1 VTFLAELLSS
11 GIVRTV
17 LAGAAALGLL
27 CGLLGT
33 FAVLRRQSLLGDALA
48 HATLPGVCLGFLVTG
63 GRDLPVILGGALL
76 TGGLAALALHVITTR
91 TRLKTDAALG
101 VVLSSFFAL
110 GIVLI
115 TVLQGR
121 GGAGSLGLMSFL
133 FGQAA
138 AIQPGDLWL
147 IAAVTALAL
156 LAVLALW
163 KEFKIVTFDP
173 AQARVQGLPV
183 GLLQGALTLLFAMAI
198 VVGLQLVGVVLM
210 VALLVAPAV
219 AARQWTRSLGGM
231 VTLAAL
237 VGAFSGAAGALV
249 SATGRGLATGPVV
262 VLVASGVVAFSL
274 VLAPGRGLAW
284 RALAARRARARITDA
299 RVLATLRHLAEEHAD
314 ARYPSEAGML
324 NVALG
329 AAPTAERLEA
339 MRARGLIR
347 SVTHPPE
354 TTPHWELTAAGHSE
368 AATLARREA
377 RK

>member
-1 VTFLAELLSS
+1 MLLADLMSS

-17 LAGAAALGLL
+17 LAGAALLGMV
-27 CGLLGT
+27 CGLLGA

-63 GRDLPVILGGALL
+63 GRELPVILAGALL
-76 TGGLAALALHVITTR
+76 TGGLAALALHIITTR

-115 TVLQGR
+115 TVIQAR

-138 AIQPGDLWL
+138 AIQPGDLGL
-147 IAAVTALAL
+147 IAGVAALSVV
-156 LAVLALW
+156 AVLAFW
-163 KEFKIVTFDP
+163 KEFKLITFDP

-183 GLLQGALTLLFAMAI
+183 GVLQGALTLLFAMAI

-219 AARQWTRSLGGM
+219 AARQWTGSLGAM
-231 VTLAAL
+231 VAVAAA

-262 VLVASGVVAFSL
+262 VLVATAVVAASL
-274 VLAPGRGLAW
+274 VMAPGRGLAW
-284 RALAARRARARITDA
+284 QALAARRARARITDA
-299 RVLATLRHLAEEHAD
+299 RVLATLRHLAEDHSD
-314 ARYPSEAGML
+314 ARYPSEVGML

-354 TTPHWELTAAGHSE
+354 TTPHWELTDAGHSE
-368 AATLARREA
+368 AAELARREA
-377 RK
+377 RR